1 MGLLGLKRKR
11 SPEEQKEYE
20 KKVFETTRDMTVAIT
35 EKVFRFTHIDKGIQR
50 LQLITERYPRVTVAL
65 MGGTMTAILLYF
77 IALGNRPSPDSTDP
91 LALDS
96 VAGRVMGFSSGY
108 GEVFKTNT
116 PKDFVEQVVREMKI
130 DTVRYR
136 TDCLYRIETNREFI
150 IRYGKFDESVIRP
163 PEKVDSV
170 MLTTK

>member
-1 MGLLGLKRKR
+1 
-11 SPEEQKEYE
+11 
-20 KKVFETTRDMTVAIT
+20 
-35 EKVFRFTHIDKGIQR
+35 
-50 LQLITERYPRVTVAL
+50 
-65 MGGTMTAILLYF
+65 
-77 IALGNRPSPDSTDP
+77 
-91 LALDS
+91 
-96 VAGRVMGFSSGY
+96 MGFSSGY

-136 TDCLYRIETNREFI
+136 TDSLYRIETNREFI

>member
-1 MGLLGLKRKR
+1 M
-11 SPEEQKEYE
+11 
-20 KKVFETTRDMTVAIT
+20 
-35 EKVFRFTHIDKGIQR
+35 FRFTHIDKGIQR

-136 TDCLYRIETNREFI
+136 TDSLYRIETNREFI